1 MPLVA
6 QSDYLQLC
14 KISGCL
20 YTPYVQE
27 QQISDFNID
36 QSRTLQLQLWRHH
49 RLLHATRPS
58 RSYWVSSDTGHHRFG
73 TSLRSAC
80 LQGLHDVGPAKLLAA
95 MLRNLGVS
103 TLRLIKTITQFSSLF

>member
-36 QSRTLQLQLWRHH
+36 QSRTLQLQL
-49 RLLHATRPS
+49 
-58 RSYWVSSDTGHHRFG
+58 
-73 TSLRSAC
+73 
-80 LQGLHDVGPAKLLAA
+80 
-95 MLRNLGVS
+95 
-103 TLRLIKTITQFSSLF
+103 